1 MHALTFR
8 EILMVSQVIPVL
20 LVLSVIG
27 LMATLERWFTYMK
40 YGRVD
45 QGALDKIR
53 TLIKNNNLNDAKKE
67 ALKSSGF
74 VSEAVAGQID
84 AVHMPRNERESLVI
98 FYHQRLQS
106 ILGKRLWMFG
116 TLSFVCPL
124 IGLLGTV
131 LGVITAFHDL
141 AVSGSGGPTIVAA
154 GISEALYA
162 TAAGITVAIIAAV
175 VYNWFNIW
183 QKNALANI
191 DMFSQEIIFL
201 TTGRTHATHTTH
213 AK

>member
-1 MHALTFR
+1 MHALSFR

-20 LVLSVIG
+20 LVFSIIG
-27 LMATLERWFTYMK
+27 LMVTLERWATFMK
-40 YGRVD
+40 YGRVN
-45 QGALDKIR
+45 QSVLDRIR
-53 TLIKNNNLNDAKKE
+53 AFIKSGNLSDAKKE
-67 ALKSSGF
+67 ALRASGF
-74 VSEAVAGQID
+74 VSEAVAAQLD
-84 AVHMPRNERESLVI
+84 AVHMPRSERESLVL

-106 ILGKRLWMFG
+106 ILGKRLWVFG

-162 TAAGITVAIIAAV
+162 TAAGITVAIIAAIA
-175 VYNWFNIW
+175 YNWFNIW
-183 QKNALANI
+183 QKNALSNI
-191 DMFSQEIIFL
+191 DIFSQEMIFL
-201 TTGRTHATHTTH
+201 TQGRAS
-213 AK
+213 K

>member
-1 MHALTFR
+1 MQALTFR
-8 EILMVSQVIPVL
+8 EILMISHVIPVL
-20 LVLSVIG
+20 LVMSVIG
-27 LMATLERWFTYMK
+27 LMITFERWFTYMR
-40 YGRVD
+40 YGRVN
-45 QGALDKIR
+45 QNVLDKIR
-53 TLIKNNNLNDAKKE
+53 TYIKSGNLNEAKKE
-67 ALKSSGF
+67 ALRAPGF
-74 VSEAVAGQID
+74 VSEAIAGQID
-84 AVHMPRNERESLVI
+84 AVALPRNERESLVL

-106 ILGKRLWMFG
+106 ILGKRLWVFG

-162 TAAGITVAIIAAV
+162 TAAGITVAIVAAMI
-175 VYNWFNIW
+175 YNWFNIW
-183 QKNALANI
+183 MKNSLSNI
-191 DMFSQEIIFL
+191 DIFSQEIIFM
-201 TTGRTHATHTTH
+201 TVGRHGHATH